1 MITNAI
7 GVCEIPVTKISF
19 EKNFNLF
26 VYCMAKKLQEN
37 SKEKFKTFQ
46 LKQLIEEVKKIDPSL
61 SKEKEV
67 ERLIQH
73 WIDSSLV
80 REDLG
85 GCYYFII

>member
-37 SKEKFKTFQ
+37 SKEKFKTFDS
-46 LKQLIEEVKKIDPSL
+46 KQLNEEIKKIDPNL

-67 ERLIQH
+67 DILIQH
-73 WIDSSLV
+73 WMDSNLV
-80 REDLG
+80 CEAIG
-85 GCYYFII
+85 GYYFFY